1 MHETRD
7 SGENNEMWF
16 LYQGHSYKE
25 DSEYLGSCAK
35 PQNTFNVD
43 TIKTFIPNIKFLESR
58 SNDISFP

>member
-25 DSEYLGSCAK
+25 DSEYLGSCAETYVVEDDLD
-35 PQNTFNVD
+35 QVL
-43 TIKTFIPNIKFLESR
+43 I
-58 SNDISFP
+58 